1 MIRDDTKVFHFV
13 GCQEENVD
21 TIPSEIPCKPV
32 VQLDVAAS
40 GHKPTKQ
47 HIRKNRYFTHK

>member
-1 MIRDDTKVFHFV
+1 MITDDTKVFHFV
-13 GCQEENVD
+13 GCQEENAD

-32 VQLDVAAS
+32 VQLDIAAS